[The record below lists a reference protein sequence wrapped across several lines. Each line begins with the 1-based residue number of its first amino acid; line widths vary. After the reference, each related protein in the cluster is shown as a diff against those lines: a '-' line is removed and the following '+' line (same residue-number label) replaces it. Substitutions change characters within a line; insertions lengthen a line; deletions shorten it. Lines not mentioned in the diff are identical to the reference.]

1 LKEFVVNKAL
11 IIFAGL
17 FLMGFSSI
25 FASGNGERGN
35 GDKITSERTV
45 SFFDEIE
52 INYEYNNIR
61 GNTGGAII
69 LRIHSDREYRAS
81 VDIDSNLDQYV
92 EVINEDNKLKIKL
105 KQKVAK
111 DFIVNVYCPNI
122 LGITIDGLGRVE
134 FVDTMITPSLKID
147 IDGAGKVNG
156 AIECKNLYVDI
167 DGAGDI
173 EISGSSNEA
182 SIAIDGAGK
191 FNGYEFKIN
200 NGIFDID
207 GAGSIKCWTV
217 DNLTAS
223 ISGVG
228 SIRYHGNPN
237 INKSR
242 SGLGSIKKAK

>member
-1 LKEFVVNKAL
+1 LKEFVVKKVW
-11 IIFAGL
+11 IIFTGL
-17 FLMGFSSI
+17 SLMGFSSI
-25 FASGNGERGN
+25 FASENGEKGS
-35 GDKITSERTV
+35 GDKIASERAV

-52 INYEYNNIR
+52 INYAYNIR
-61 GNTGGAII
+61 GNTEEAII
-69 LRIHSDREYRAS
+69 CIHSDREYRVS
-81 VDIDSNLDQYV
+81 VDPESNLYQYI

-105 KQKVAK
+105 KQKKAK
-111 DFIVNVYCPNI
+111 DFIVNIYCPNI
-122 LGITIDGLGRVE
+122 LGITIDGLSQVE

-156 AIECKNLYVDI
+156 AIECENLYVDI

-182 SIAIDGAGK
+182 HITIDGAGK

-200 NGIFDID
+200 NGTFEID
-207 GAGSIKCWTV
+207 GAGSVKCWTV
-217 DNLTAS
+217 DNLTAI

-228 SIRYHGNPN
+228 SIRYRGDPN

>member
-1 LKEFVVNKAL
+1 MNKVL
-11 IIFAGL
+11 IVFMGL

-25 FASGNGERGN
+25 FALGNGERDN
-35 GDKITSERTV
+35 DDKIISERIV

-61 GNTGGAII
+61 GNTGRAII
-69 LRIHSDREYRAS
+69 RIHSDREYRVN
-81 VDIDSNLDQYV
+81 VDIDSNLDQYI
-92 EVINEDNKLKIKL
+92 EVINEDNKLKIRV
-105 KQKVAK
+105 KQKIVK

-122 LGITIDGLGRVE
+122 LGIAIDGLGRVE
-134 FVDTMITPSLKID
+134 FVDKLITPSLKIS
-147 IDGAGKVNG
+147 IDGAGKING
-156 AIECKNLYVDI
+156 EIECDSIYIDI

-173 EISGSSNEA
+173 EITGSSNEA
-182 SIAIDGAGK
+182 HITIDGAGK
-191 FNGYEFKIN
+191 FKGYEFKIN
-200 NGIFDID
+200 NGTFEID

-228 SIRYHGNPN
+228 SIRYRGDPN

-242 SGLGSIKKAK
+242 SGLGSIKKTK